1 MNLWGIASAATVA
14 VARPRGG
21 PNDGG
26 DGGDGAVAAGA
37 FALVLAGQTA
47 TAPMGGGDAAG
58 VGRDAAGVGSEV
70 EAGVGSGIEAAT
82 GELAAMAA
90 PAAPRA
96 GSNAAGVGDAGV
108 SGDPVVGSAISG
120 NPVVGDA
127 ASVNT
132 VSGSAVS
139 GSAVSGDVIA
149 EEAGATATVARVEA
163 ATATA
168 MDASGVA
175 ADPSL
180 IPSSDV
186 PQLGADRAGAATRE
200 TDVAAT
206 FSATVTEAT
215 TASAVAGATTATAGA
230 AGSGTTA
237 GAGADVRTA
246 SAVVASEATDA
257 FTSDAA
263 SVQLGAPEAPQATRV
278 DAASPSTPTPP
289 AGVTTASPAPIPT
302 PTQLGSAPSSAT
314 APPAPPAPTAAPPLA
329 PQLRA
334 PVLSLVTAEPGRHT
348 MVLRVSPESLGPI
361 TVTAHISGSAVT
373 VELATGTPAAH
384 DAIRALLGEL
394 RRDLA
399 ALAPFSSISLAAGD
413 DPSRTSSS
421 QPTIGHQAAPSS
433 PGGFGAQTSGDGSSG
448 GASAQM
454 PGVHGGEHTG
464 RASDPDDTGTA
475 EPHHPAPLEAGRIDL
490 YA

>member
-1 MNLWGIASAATVA
+1 MNLWGITPGATVA

-26 DGGDGAVAAGA
+26 DDGAVAADV

-47 TAPMGGGDAAG
+47 TAPMGGEDASG
-58 VGRDAAGVGSEV
+58 VGRDVAGVGSEV
-70 EAGVGSGIEAAT
+70 EAGVGSGVEAAT

-96 GSNAAGVGDAGV
+96 GSNTAGVGDAGV

-127 ASVNT
+127 VSGNT
-132 VSGSAVS
+132 VSGSP
-139 GSAVSGDVIA
+139 VSGDVIA
-149 EEAGATATVARVEA
+149 EEAGATATVARVVA

-168 MDASGVA
+168 EDASRVA
-175 ADPSL
+175 ADPRRIL
-180 IPSSDV
+180 TSDV
-186 PQLGADRAGAATRE
+186 SQLEADRAGAATGE
-200 TDVAAT
+200 TAVAAT
-206 FSATVTEAT
+206 GS
-215 TASAVAGATTATAGA
+215 TAATAGTGGSAA
-230 AGSGTTA
+230 AGSGPTVGVDAEMRLAPA
-237 GAGADVRTA
+237 GPAPSSG
-246 SAVVASEATDA
+246 SAATPRPFVTPEATDA
-257 FTSDAA
+257 FASDRVAVQPGA
-263 SVQLGAPEAPQATRV
+263 SEAPQTTRV
-278 DAASPSTPTPP
+278 DVASPSTVAAP
-289 AGVTTASPAPIPT
+289 AGAAAASAAPIPT
-302 PTQLGSAPSSAT
+302 TAPLGPAPSSASAP
-314 APPAPPAPTAAPPLA
+314 APPAPPAPTAAPTLA

-399 ALAPFSSISLAAGD
+399 ALAPFSSVSLAAGD
-413 DPSRTSSS
+413 DPSRTPSSA
-421 QPTIGHQAAPSS
+421 PAVGHQATPSG
-433 PGGFGAQTSGDGSSG
+433 PGGFGAQTSGGGSSG
-448 GASAQM
+448 GASPQS
-454 PGVHGGEHTG
+454 PGVHGNEHTG
-464 RASDPDDTGTA
+464 RASDPDDTGIA
-475 EPHHPAPLEAGRIDL
+475 GPHRPAPLEAGRIDL

>member
-1 MNLWGIASAATVA
+1 MNLWGITPGATVA

-26 DGGDGAVAAGA
+26 DDGAVAADV

-47 TAPMGGGDAAG
+47 TAPMGGEDASG
-58 VGRDAAGVGSEV
+58 VGRDVAGLGSEV
-70 EAGVGSGIEAAT
+70 EAGVGSGVEAAT

-127 ASVNT
+127 
-132 VSGSAVS
+132 VSGNTVS

-149 EEAGATATVARVEA
+149 EEAGATATAK
-163 ATATA
+163 
-168 MDASGVA
+168 DASGVA

-200 TDVAAT
+200 TAVAAT
-206 FSATVTEAT
+206 FSAAVTEAT
-215 TASAVAGATTATAGA
+215 TASAAAGATTATAGA

-246 SAVVASEATDA
+246 SVVVASEATDA

-263 SVQLGAPEAPQATRV
+263 SVQPGAPEAPQATRV

-289 AGVTTASPAPIPT
+289 AGVTAASPAPIPT
-302 PTQLGSAPSSAT
+302 PTQLGSAPSSA
-314 APPAPPAPTAAPPLA
+314 AAPPAPTAAPPLA

-334 PVLSLVTAEPGRHT
+334 PVLSLVTAEPGRHA

-384 DAIRALLGEL
+384 EAIRALLGEL

-399 ALAPFSSISLAAGD
+399 ALAPFSSVSLAAGD
-413 DPSRTSSS
+413 DPSPTPSSL
-421 QPTIGHQAAPSS
+421 PTVGHQATPSG
-433 PGGFGAQTSGDGSSG
+433 PGGFGAQTSGGGSSG
-448 GASAQM
+448 GASPQT
-454 PGVHGGEHTG
+454 PGVHGNEHTG
-464 RASDPDDTGTA
+464 RASDPDDTGIA
-475 EPHHPAPLEAGRIDL
+475 VPHRPAPLEAGRIDL

>member
-1 MNLWGIASAATVA
+1 MNLWGIAPAATVA

-21 PNDGG
+21 PNDVG
-26 DGGDGAVAAGA
+26 DGGDAAVAAGA

-70 EAGVGSGIEAAT
+70 EAAIGSGIETAT

-120 NPVVGDA
+120 NPVVGD
-127 ASVNT
+127 T
-132 VSGSAVS
+132 VSGNTVS

-149 EEAGATATVARVEA
+149 EEAGATATAK
-163 ATATA
+163 
-168 MDASGVA
+168 DASGVA

-200 TDVAAT
+200 TAVAAT
-206 FSATVTEAT
+206 FSAAVTEAT
-215 TASAVAGATTATAGA
+215 TASAAAGATTATAGA
-230 AGSGTTA
+230 AASGTTA

-246 SAVVASEATDA
+246 SVVVASEATDA

-289 AGVTTASPAPIPT
+289 AGVTAASPAPIPT
-302 PTQLGSAPSSAT
+302 PTQLGSAPSFAP

-384 DAIRALLGEL
+384 EAIRALLGEL

-399 ALAPFSSISLAAGD
+399 ALAPFSSVSLAAGD
-413 DPSRTSSS
+413 DPSPTPSSL
-421 QPTIGHQAAPSS
+421 PTVGHQATPSG
-433 PGGFGAQTSGDGSSG
+433 PGGFGAQTSGGGSSG
-448 GASAQM
+448 GASPQT
-454 PGVHGGEHTG
+454 PGVHGNEHTG
-464 RASDPDDTGTA
+464 RASDPDDTGIA
-475 EPHHPAPLEAGRIDL
+475 VPHRPAPLEAGRIDL